1 MKTTATNIRGGVYLV
16 IDPAAL
22 TDEAIQKIKLA
33 LQSGLAAIQVWNH
46 WTDTMARTE
55 IVEKLLNLARPF
67 KVPVL
72 INENWQLL
80 TETAADGIHFDQP
93 SDNLGLIRKAIGRPI
108 ITGITCGNN
117 LDTVQFA
124 IDQKMDYISFCSVFP
139 SGSSNS
145 CEWVKPATIA
155 AARAMTSMPIFAA
168 GGITTTNLQQLLPTG
183 LDGVAVINSIMKA
196 EDPAAVTTSFNTIL
210 QQQKTH

>member
-1 MKTTATNIRGGVYLV
+1 MKITATNIRGGVYLV

-168 GGITTTNLQQLLPTG
+168 GGITTANLQQLLPTG

>member
-168 GGITTTNLQQLLPTG
+168 GGITTANLQQLLPTG